1 MVLANSGN
9 CFKCA
14 QPGHWAEH
22 CPLKRAGSV
31 TEHER
36 RIRDLGQRWAE
47 KEITLAEKVA
57 AIKHENQLWNDKTGA
72 KAK

>member
-14 QPGHWAEH
+14 RPGHWAEH
-22 CPLKRAGSV
+22 CDLKRAANV

-47 KEITLAEKVA
+47 KEITLAEKTQ
-57 AIKHENQLWNDKTGA
+57 AIKHENQLWKDKTGA

>member
-14 QPGHWAEH
+14 RPGHWHEHCDLQPAATIAEH
-22 CPLKRAGSV
+22 
-31 TEHER
+31 EQ

-47 KEITLAEKVA
+47 KEITRDEKAA
-57 AIKHENQLWNDKTGA
+57 AIRHENELWKSREKA